1 MATSAVAGTG
11 LSDLKALL
19 AARAKTRP
27 APALAPSLSRCR
39 HHVDA
44 CLDHLRRAHAVAL
57 FEDPP
62 EILAL
67 EIRGALDQLGAM
79 VGAIYTDDLLDRVFS
94 RFCIGK

>member
-1 MATSAVAGTG
+1 MTGIG
-11 LSDLKALL
+11 LSDLKSSLL
-19 AARAKTRP
+19 VRAKSSRTS
-27 APALAPSLSRCR
+27 AIAPSLSRCR

-44 CLDHLRRAHAVAL
+44 CLEHLRRAHAIAL

-67 EIRGALDQLGAM
+67 EIRSALDELGAM